1 MRYYEMLEND
11 ELMTDNDLKM
21 YRLYNCIGV
30 LLLIIEILALLNIT
44 K

>member
-1 MRYYEMLEND
+1 MRYYEMLESP
-11 ELMTDNDLKM
+11 ELMDDKDLKM

-30 LLLIIEILALLNIT
+30 LLFIIEILALLIII